1 VTGATDPI
9 IFASTESQTFA
20 HEGRY
25 PRSDGGITVSFD
37 RVTGRY
43 LITTPG
49 NTTPEPLQR
58 DPKFTPAAGAPWT
71 NFVLPGCYFL
81 IRASGIFPDTRR
93 YLYSNLA
100 AWGCGTG
107 DVSGATAF
115 GIPTPMSGMPQQG
128 LMTYTGFLEG
138 TSNERYSSEGESYYA
153 GLDGTITLAFDSVTS
168 KASVTIVPRLGL
180 TAYHPLPPIT
190 AAELVWVRGATGFY
204 QSVPG
209 NPTSLDYPLS
219 GRFTG
224 PQGEELIGGLT
235 LEYISPV
242 DGSRQ
247 VAGASFIA
255 KRAT

>member
-1 VTGATDPI
+1 
-9 IFASTESQTFA
+9 
-20 HEGRY
+20 
-25 PRSDGGITVSFD
+25 
-37 RVTGRY
+37 
-43 LITTPG
+43 
-49 NTTPEPLQR
+49 
-58 DPKFTPAAGAPWT
+58 
-71 NFVLPGCYFL
+71 
-81 IRASGIFPDTRR
+81 
-93 YLYSNLA
+93 
-100 AWGCGTG
+100 
-107 DVSGATAF
+107 
-115 GIPTPMSGMPQQG
+115 M
-128 LMTYTGFLEG
+128 
-138 TSNERYSSEGESYYA
+138 
-153 GLDGTITLAFDSVTS
+153 LAFDSVTS

-180 TAYHPLPPIT
+180 TAYHPLPPII